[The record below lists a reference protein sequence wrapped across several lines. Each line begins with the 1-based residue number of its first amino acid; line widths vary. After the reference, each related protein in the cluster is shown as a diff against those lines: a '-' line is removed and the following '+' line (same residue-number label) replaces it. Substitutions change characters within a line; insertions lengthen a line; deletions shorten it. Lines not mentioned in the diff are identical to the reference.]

1 MRKAILIVLLST
13 LFSVA
18 AMAQRVMDKRVA
30 LVIGNA
36 DYVNA
41 AKLPNPANDAAAVSA
56 MLESAGF
63 TVEMHT
69 DLGNSE
75 MRRVIRNF
83 SDQAKNAEMAV
94 VYYAGHGLEV
104 DGTNFL
110 VPTDAKLQ
118 RDIDVEDEAVALD
131 RVLKMI
137 EPARRLRLVI
147 LDACRDNPFIRT
159 MARTM
164 MTRSVGRGL
173 ARIDLVTSDTLVAY
187 AARAGSTA
195 ADGEGANSPFTGALL
210 RHIAVPGLDLR
221 IAFGNVRDE
230 VLKATNNQQEPFVYG
245 SLGGGVIALVPGA
258 SGPPEQAAA
267 PAAVP
272 AAVTSPTGSAPWRD
286 YELAAQVGT
295 IEAWDEFLR
304 LYKTGFYANLAR
316 AQRTKLMAAAT
327 PAAPPASP
335 AAPSAPAAA
344 PATPTS
350 APPPSTVE
358 PPTPPTELASI
369 PPQTATPPRTRTLAQ
384 PDPVKQ
390 RKREVERKRA
400 HVATPSAAAGGEGGG
415 AKSNSVFCSYVR
427 QHLGTAIAWGLDN
440 RDGAI
445 TAAKRACR

>member
-1 MRKAILIVLLST
+1 MRKALPIVLILLSS
-13 LFSVA
+13 LLSVA
-18 AMAQRVMDKRVA
+18 ALAQGAANQRVA
-30 LVIGNA
+30 LVIGNGG
-36 DYVNA
+36 YVNA
-41 AKLPNPANDAAAVSA
+41 AKLPNPANDALAVSA
-56 MLESAGF
+56 LLESAGF
-63 TVEMHT
+63 AVEMHT

-137 EPARRLRLVI
+137 EPARRLKLVI

-164 MTRSVGRGL
+164 MTRTVGRGL

-195 ADGEGANSPFTGALL
+195 ADGDGTNSPFTGAVL

-230 VLKATNNQQEPFVYG
+230 VLRATNSRQEPFLYG
-245 SLGGGVIALVPGA
+245 SLGGGIIALVPGA
-258 SGPPEQAAA
+258 SVTSDQVAA
-267 PAAVP
+267 PTP
-272 AAVTSPTGSAPWRD
+272 APARSPTGSEPWRD
-286 YELAAQVGT
+286 YEATAQIGT
-295 IEAWDEFLR
+295 LEAWDEFLR
-304 LYKTGFYANLAR
+304 VYKTGFYANLAR
-316 AQRTKLMAAAT
+316 AQRAKLMAAAT
-327 PAAPPASP
+327 PAPPAASP
-335 AAPSAPAAA
+335 AAPPAPA
-344 PATPTS
+344 S
-350 APPPSTVE
+350 PP
-358 PPTPPTELASI
+358 
-369 PPQTATPPRTRTLAQ
+369 
-384 PDPVKQ
+384 
-390 RKREVERKRA
+390 
-400 HVATPSAAAGGEGGG
+400 TPSAAEPPPAAPALASLPPQSAAPPSRSLTAAQPEPARPHKREVDRKRRQVATAQAAAGAAGGG
-415 AKSNSVFCSYVR
+415 AKNDSVFCSYVR
-427 QHLGTAIAWGLDN
+427 QHLGTAVKWGLDN